1 MFRKTETENV
11 SLSIFGKFVMIEGG
25 HTPEVNYF
33 AAVVVLSMIC
43 NIFYFSDEDLIAVNY
58 TIFCKIKLNIMQMKA
73 KLFPGL
79 LRPSAMRTVF
89 LLKTFTSHLFT
100 ASMHTHTHTHT
111 YCCIYLK

>member
-11 SLSIFGKFVMIEGG
+11 SLSIFGKFVMIRG

-33 AAVVVLSMIC
+33 AVVVVLSMIGS
-43 NIFYFSDEDLIAVNY
+43 IFYFSYEDLIAINY
-58 TIFCKIKLNIMQMKA
+58 TVFCKIKLNAMQMKA

-100 ASMHTHTHTHT
+100 ASTRTHTHTVV
-111 YCCIYLK
+111 YILKINK